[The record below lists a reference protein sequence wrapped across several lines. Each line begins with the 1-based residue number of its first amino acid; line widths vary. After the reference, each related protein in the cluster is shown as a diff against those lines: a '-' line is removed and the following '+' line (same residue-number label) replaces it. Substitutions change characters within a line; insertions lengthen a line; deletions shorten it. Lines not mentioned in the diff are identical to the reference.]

1 MIWKVALVAAV
12 AVNLYSMYAP
22 RVPGPSSSLRLDLVG
37 HALSFAALTLTGLMA
52 GLNARWWLP
61 LVALNALASE
71 LIQGFFLTNRS
82 GDGGDL
88 MADAVGITLGWLV
101 ARWLA
106 RPGMSRRYLDQ
117 QACRQAALAS
127 LSFVPG
133 TVFTT

>member
-1 MIWKVALVAAV
+1 MKNAASPWAPGALIWRVALVAAI

-22 RVPGPSSSLRLDLVG
+22 RVPGPSTSLRLDLVG

-106 RPGMSRRYLDQ
+106 ARWQSLTARSRGPHADG
-117 QACRQAALAS
+117 A
-127 LSFVPG
+127 
-133 TVFTT
+133 